1 MSKQKL
7 ELTWIG
13 KEKRPKL
20 EPRILLEDPEKSYH
34 AKHRVSDND
43 IFDNRLIFGDNLLA
57 LKALEQEFSGKVKCI
72 YIDPPFNTQQAF
84 EHYDDG
90 YEHSIWL
97 GLIRDRAES
106 LRRLLS
112 DDGTLFVHIDD
123 NELGYLI
130 ALLDEVFGRANRV
143 SVVTFKQGSA
153 TGHKA
158 INPGVV
164 STTNF
169 ILIYAKNK
177 SLWAP
182 NRVFTARAERDKRY
196 GQFIENYEDPFSRW
210 RFITLASAFAMSLG
224 MPERGLKK
232 TLGDLYEEQLSEFV
246 MNNAERVV
254 RLARPDYNAVSSEAR
269 EMIDRS
275 KARSGEVL
283 LLERESHS
291 NMYFVN
297 GERIL
302 FYSDKL
308 KFIDGKYVAGEPLT
322 SLWDDILSNNLHNEG
337 GIEFPKGKKPEG
349 LIKRCLDLATK
360 PGDIVL
366 DSFAGSGTT
375 GAVAHK
381 MGRRWIMVEL
391 GEHCHSH
398 VIPRLKKVIDG
409 EDSAGVTAAMN
420 WKGGGGFQYYRLA
433 PSLIVNDRWG
443 NPVINPEYNA
453 AQLAEALA
461 KLEGFTYAPS
471 ETHWWQHGHSSER
484 DFIYVTTQN
493 LSAEQLQALSDEVG
507 PERSLLVCCAAFH
520 GVTAAKAAERWP
532 NLTLKKIPKMV
543 LARCHWGRDD
553 YSLNV
558 TNLPMAEIEKA
569 EPAAPGNSVK
579 NTKSRK
585 AALANA
591 GQGGLFGEN
600 E

>member
-1 MSKQKL
+1 MGKQKL
-7 ELTWIG
+7 ELNWLG

-20 EPRILLEDPEKSYH
+20 EPRILLEDASKSFH
-34 AKHRVSDND
+34 ASHRFSEND
-43 IFDNRLIFGDNLLA
+43 YFDNRLIFGDNLLA
-57 LKALEQEFSGKVKCI
+57 LKALEQEFSGKVKCV
-72 YIDPPFNTQQAF
+72 YIDPPFNTKQAF

-97 GLIRDRAES
+97 GLIRDRAEA
-106 LRRLLS
+106 LRRLMS

-130 ALLDEVFGRANRV
+130 VLLDEVFGRANRV
-143 SVVTFKQGSA
+143 SVVSFKQGSA
-153 TGHKA
+153 TGHKS

-177 SLWAP
+177 SIWSP

-196 GQFIENYEDPFSRW
+196 GQFIENFTEPYSTW
-210 RFITLASAFAMSLG
+210 RFTTLTKAFAQNLG
-224 MPERGLKK
+224 ISEKGIKK
-232 TLGDLYEEQLSEFV
+232 TLGDEYEELLSEFV
-246 MNNAERVV
+246 MKHAQQVV

-269 EMIDRS
+269 ATIDES
-275 KARSGEVL
+275 KAVLGNVL
-283 LLERESHS
+283 LLEREAHS
-291 NMYFVN
+291 NMYFTN

-308 KFIDGKYVAGEPLT
+308 KLIDGQYVAGEPLT

-337 GIEFPKGKKPEG
+337 GVEFPKGKKPEA

-391 GEHCHSH
+391 GEHCHTH
-398 VIPRLKKVIDG
+398 VIPRLQSVISG
-409 EDSAGVTAAMN
+409 EDQGGISKAVG
-420 WKGGGGFQYYRLA
+420 WQGGGGFRYYKLA

-443 NPVINPEYNA
+443 NPVINTEYNA
-453 AQLAEALA
+453 TQLAEALA
-461 KLEGFTYAPS
+461 KLEGFTYTPS
-471 ETHWWQHGHSSER
+471 EVQWWQHGHSSER

-507 PERSLLVCCAAFH
+507 GDQSLLVCCAAFH
-520 GVTAAKAAERWP
+520 GISTAKASERWP

-543 LARCHWGRDD
+543 LARCEWGHDD

-558 TNLPMAEIEKA
+558 ANLPMAQA
-569 EPAAPGNSVK
+569 EESAPAASAAVP
-579 NTKSRK
+579 KSK
-585 AALANA
+585 KPAAAST

-600 E
+600 EE

>member
-7 ELTWIG
+7 EITWIG

-20 EPRILLEDPEKSYH
+20 EPRILLEDPASSYH
-34 AKHRVSDND
+34 AKHRVTDSD

-57 LKALEQEFSGKVKCI
+57 LKALEQEFTGKVKCI

-112 DDGTLFVHIDD
+112 DDGTIFVHIDD

-177 SLWAP
+177 SLWTP

-210 RFITLASAFAMSLG
+210 RFTTLASAFAMNLG

-232 TLGDLYEEQLSEFV
+232 NLGDLYEEQLSEFV
-246 MNNAERVV
+246 MKNAERVV

-275 KARSGEVL
+275 KARSSEVL

-337 GIEFPKGKKPEG
+337 GINFPKGKKPEG

-381 MGRRWIMVEL
+381 MGRRWIMAEL

-409 EDSAGVTAAMN
+409 EDPAGVTAAMS
-420 WKGGGGFQYYRLA
+420 WKGGGGFRYYRLA

-461 KLEGFTYAPS
+461 KLEGFAYAPS

-493 LSAEQLQALSDEVG
+493 LAAEQLQALADEVG
-507 PERSLLVCCAAFH
+507 PERSLLVCCAAFR

-543 LARCHWGRDD
+543 LARCHWDRDD

-558 TNLPMAEIEKA
+558 INLPMAEIEKT
-569 EPAAPGNSVK
+569 EPAVTVDN
-579 NTKSRK
+579 SRK
-585 AALANA
+585 IRSKNAPLANA
-591 GQGGLFGEN
+591 GQAGLFGEN